1 MNIDEF
7 LAENNLQVLYTL
19 PTSLIW
25 PPGPPAGGSSG
36 EPSQGGDQPRAGRA
50 QLRLPQHDE
59 LRFSAT
65 CGREPCFKALHHRLK
80 RWLCSTCPLPDQP
93 NSQIRCDQVLLSA
106 PTTSSTRSRSA
117 PSWRG
122 RRRRGARDGKLRSSL
137 RLRFEHSA
145 LNYFSP
151 KNTLQDLA
159 LATVPGADFDPS
171 ERAFDMEELRPQ
183 PIIRKRAK
191 QFVSA
196 EKKDDKYWESRTK
209 NTIAARRWD
218 WLLNLHL
225 HNMLSNHCYH
235 RSREA
240 RRLKENQIALRAA
253 FLEKENV
260 SLRKDVEEANAAL
273 ARQKM
278 EVGQCAFSFDALT
291 RTLLQVAILREKMA
305 RFEAGIYS
313 QPGPKWT
320 YNSSNNTSWHFHCI
334 YSNK

>member
-80 RWLCSTCPLPDQP
+80 RWLCSTCPLLDQP

-145 LNYFSP
+145 LSYFSP

-218 WLLNLHL
+218 ICLIFTCTICWVTTVATDQERREGWRKIRSLCER
-225 HNMLSNHCYH
+225 LS
-235 RSREA
+235 SR
-240 RRLKENQIALRAA
+240 RRTSAWGRMWRKPTLPLRVKRWR
-253 FLEKENV
+253 LDNV
-260 SLRKDVEEANAAL
+260 L
-273 ARQKM
+273 
-278 EVGQCAFSFDALT
+278 
-291 RTLLQVAILREKMA
+291 
-305 RFEAGIYS
+305 
-313 QPGPKWT
+313 
-320 YNSSNNTSWHFHCI
+320 FH
-334 YSNK
+334 SMH

>member
-145 LNYFSP
+145 LSYFSP

-218 WLLNLHL
+218 ICLIFTCRIFWVTAVAKDQERREGWRKIRSLCER
-225 HNMLSNHCYH
+225 LS
-235 RSREA
+235 SR
-240 RRLKENQIALRAA
+240 RRTSAWGRMWRKPTLPLRVKRWR
-253 FLEKENV
+253 LDNV
-260 SLRKDVEEANAAL
+260 L
-273 ARQKM
+273 
-278 EVGQCAFSFDALT
+278 
-291 RTLLQVAILREKMA
+291 
-305 RFEAGIYS
+305 
-313 QPGPKWT
+313 
-320 YNSSNNTSWHFHCI
+320 FH
-334 YSNK
+334 SMH

>member
-1 MNIDEF
+1 METSPEPEELSCVSPNMMSSVSPPRVDESP
-7 LAENNLQVLYTL
+7 V
-19 PTSLIW
+19 SR
-25 PPGPPAGGSSG
+25 
-36 EPSQGGDQPRAGRA
+36 PSIIVSRGDFA
-50 QLRLPQHDE
+50 QLVHFLII
-59 LRFSAT
+59 
-65 CGREPCFKALHHRLK
+65 
-80 RWLCSTCPLPDQP
+80 DQP

-137 RLRFEHSA
+137 RLRFEHIA

-209 NTIAARRWD
+209 NTIAARR
-218 WLLNLHL
+218 
-225 HNMLSNHCYH
+225 
-235 RSREA
+235 
-240 RRLKENQIALRAA
+240 
-253 FLEKENV
+253 
-260 SLRKDVEEANAAL
+260 
-273 ARQKM
+273 
-278 EVGQCAFSFDALT
+278 
-291 RTLLQVAILREKMA
+291 
-305 RFEAGIYS
+305 
-313 QPGPKWT
+313 
-320 YNSSNNTSWHFHCI
+320 
-334 YSNK
+334 